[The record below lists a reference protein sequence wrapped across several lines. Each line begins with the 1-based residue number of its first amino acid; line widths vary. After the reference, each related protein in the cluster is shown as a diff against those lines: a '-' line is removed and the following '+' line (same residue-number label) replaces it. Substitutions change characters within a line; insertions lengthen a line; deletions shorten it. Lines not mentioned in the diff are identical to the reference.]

1 MSKVIFSDFDGVLFD
16 SVKEAYILSR
26 YAYDNIDFK
35 EIIQESEFQFFRK
48 YRYLITHSWQF
59 YIIFTLIK
67 QKIND
72 EEFEL
77 SYHNHISEKGKK
89 EASKFDEKY
98 VQGREFLLK
107 TDYTFWDNLDIPFD
121 FFYELKK
128 LSEEIDYKIFIL
140 TNKKKLPVSNKLKK
154 YGADKFNIFAQE
166 DLTKYKNKAEFINEY
181 MCINKL
187 KNAILIE
194 DSIDNINECNKYQN
208 IETILVDWG
217 YISPKEKGKSLKDV
231 LKIIQE
237 VI

>member
-59 YIIFTLIK
+59 YIIFKLIK

-77 SYHNHISEKGKK
+77 LYYNLLSEKVKK
-89 EASKFDEKY
+89 EAFKFDEKY
-98 VQGREFLLK
+98 VRGRELLLK
-107 TDYTFWDNLDIPFD
+107 TDYTFWDDLDIPFD

-128 LSEEIDYKIFIL
+128 LSEQIDYKVYVL
-140 TNKKKLPVSNKLKK
+140 TNKKRLPVLNKLKK
-154 YGADKFNIFAQE
+154 YGAENIILFAQE
-166 DLTKYKNKAEFINEY
+166 DLIKYKNKAEFINEY
-181 MCINKL
+181 IYINKI

-194 DSIDNINECNKYQN
+194 DSIDNINDCEKYKN
-208 IETILVDWG
+208 IKTILVDWG
-217 YISPKEKGKSLKDV
+217 YISSKQKGTSLQDV
-231 LKIIQE
+231 LRIIQE
-237 VI
+237 EI